1 MQRIPACNW
10 DETSL
15 EIKTSMKKKATE
27 KATAFSSNYQF
38 ILYDQNIAYYL
49 KFPRHKINADV
60 ALIRVNIGTQ

>member
-15 EIKTSMKKKATE
+15 EIKTSMKKKAT
-27 KATAFSSNYQF
+27 AFSSSYQF
-38 ILYDQNIAYYL
+38 IFYDQNIAYYL
-49 KFPRHKINADV
+49 KIPRHKINADV